1 MKVWFKRGLFSLVV
15 LAIVTVVGG
24 AIFLLTF
31 NPNSYKQKLADIV
44 QQKYQRTLKIDGD
57 IELSLFPRIGLSVQG
72 LSLSDRNSEDPFAS
86 LESARFAVALWPL
99 INNRLVVDHVAVTGF
114 KAWIVRDENG
124 KLNFDDLLQAPPAGP
139 QLPVARSGVS
149 LLPAAQA
156 AEAPQDKPA
165 EPAPESLP
173 VPELIAKRS
182 GSETDFQIDIA
193 GLSLKG
199 GEIHYFSK
207 RSNMIGRLL
216 QLEVNTGR
224 MTFGQPFDVAFKS
237 RLSGDYPVADGVLE
251 GQGQLS
257 LDPASKSY
265 GAQKLN
271 LSFVGNLDELQAQSL
286 TLKGNVTYKSAQRQ
300 FSATNLDTQLQGQW
314 LGAYPVSDL
323 NASLNT
329 PKMQID
335 SFSDLVSFEKL
346 ALRIRGK
353 NEDQN
358 LDLALDVPRIQVS
371 PAEAEGAPVVA
382 SLKVSGPKV
391 LGLGL
396 TLQGL
401 SGNSQE
407 LLFEQAKLEGALKQ
421 GSRVAQLKA
430 ASPLQ
435 WQPSNEW
442 LRLPDIQAN
451 VRVEDEADA
460 GSRFE
465 MPVTGQA
472 DLNKG
477 KQEYSAQLSSST
489 EQAQGSLDLTL
500 QDKGKGPLL
509 AAVLKADRLDLDELR
524 SIFWATAPEVVTPI
538 DPEPAA
544 ETPDVAA
551 ESEQEPTAEST
562 EQGEQPK
569 AEQAETTPEAEEP
582 AAEESSYAWLD
593 ALTFDL
599 HFEIE
604 KLRSLGVVLEQVK
617 AQVKNQGQLINL
629 SQFNAQAYEGQLQAK
644 AKVEPG
650 KRFELG
656 LKLQQ
661 MQVGSLLLD
670 AFGND
675 YLAGKGNVD
684 LNLKAQGAT
693 QEERLNALEGGLTV
707 DLHEGSWRSVDL
719 DQSVRDI
726 NEAVRN
732 AFSGQIPLLLPE
744 SDPLRRTVLS
754 RLQGSLDIKKGQ
766 ASFRNFRATTPIL
779 TVTTAKGST
788 LDLVTQQAD
797 VTLQA
802 RLNHN
807 NLAAEERKSFQDLRN
822 VLIPIHISGPWAEL
836 SYQIQWKEI
845 ASTSIKKALQDGLLD
860 LLSQQATEAK
870 NSANADVK
878 SEVKQIIKDELG
890 AKVPQTVGEAMKQW
904 FKP

>member
-114 KAWIVRDENG
+114 KAWIVRDEEG

-156 AEAPQDKPA
+156 AEAPQEKPV

-207 RSNMIGRLL
+207 RSNVIGRLL

-265 GAQKLN
+265 SAQKLS
-271 LSFVGNLDELQAQSL
+271 LSFVGDLDELQAQSL
-286 TLKGNVTYKSAQRQ
+286 TVKGNVAYKSAQRQ

-323 NASLNT
+323 NATLST

-335 SFSDLVSFEKL
+335 SVSDLVSFEKL
-346 ALRIRGK
+346 ALRVRGK

-371 PAEAEGAPVVA
+371 PAQAEGSPVVA
-382 SLKVSGPKV
+382 SLKVSGPRV

-401 SGNSQE
+401 SGNSEE
-407 LLFEQAKLEGALKQ
+407 LLFEQAKLDGAIKQ

-430 ASPLQ
+430 SSPMQ

-442 LRLPDIQAN
+442 LRLPEIQAN
-451 VRVEDEADA
+451 IRVEDEADA

-477 KQEYSAQLSSST
+477 KQHYSAQLSSST
-489 EQAQGSLDLTL
+489 EQAQGSLDVTL

-509 AAVLKADRLDLDELR
+509 DAVLKADKLDLDELR
-524 SIFWATAPEVVTPI
+524 SIFWVTAPEVVPATEPE
-538 DPEPAA
+538 PQAEAPEAAAEQEPAA
-544 ETPDVAA
+544 EGG
-551 ESEQEPTAEST
+551 EQT
-562 EQGEQPK
+562 EQQPK
-569 AEQAETTPEAEEP
+569 AAEADAAPPAEEAPEETT
-582 AAEESSYAWLD
+582 SYAWLD
-593 ALTFDL
+593 KITFDL
-599 HFEIE
+599 RFEIE
-604 KLRSLGVVLEQVK
+604 KLRSLGVVMDQVK

-650 KRFELG
+650 KRFEMG

-684 LNLKAQGAT
+684 LNLKAQGNT

-707 DLHEGSWRSVDL
+707 DLHDGSWRSVDL

-766 ASFRNFRATTPIL
+766 ATFRNFRATTPIL

-788 LDLVTQQAD
+788 LDLVTQHAN

-807 NLAAEERKSFQDLRN
+807 NLAADERKSFQDLRN
-822 VLIPIHISGPWAEL
+822 VLIPIHISGPWAAL
-836 SYQIQWKEI
+836 SYQIQWKDI
-845 ASTSIKKALQDGLLD
+845 ASNSIKKALQDGLLD
-860 LLSQQATEAK
+860 LLSQQVSEAK
-870 NSANADVK
+870 TESRPDVK
-878 SEVKQIIKDELG
+878 SEVKEIIKEELG
-890 AKVPQTVGEAMKQW
+890 TKVPQTVGEAMKQW

>member
-114 KAWIVRDENG
+114 KAWIVRDEEG

-156 AEAPQDKPA
+156 AEAPQEKPV

-207 RSNMIGRLL
+207 RSNVIGRLL

-265 GAQKLN
+265 SAQKLS
-271 LSFVGNLDELQAQSL
+271 LSFVGDLDELQAQSL
-286 TLKGNVTYKSAQRQ
+286 TVKGNVAYKSAQRQ
-300 FSATNLDTQLQGQW
+300 FSATSLDTQLQGQW

-323 NASLNT
+323 NATLST

-335 SFSDLVSFEKL
+335 SVSDLVSFEKL
-346 ALRIRGK
+346 ALRVRGK

-371 PAEAEGAPVVA
+371 PAQAEGSPVVA
-382 SLKVSGPKV
+382 SLKVSGPRV

-401 SGNSQE
+401 SGNSEE
-407 LLFEQAKLEGALKQ
+407 LLFEQAKLDGAIKQ

-430 ASPLQ
+430 SSPMQ

-442 LRLPDIQAN
+442 LRLPEIQAN
-451 VRVEDEADA
+451 IRVEDEADA

-477 KQEYSAQLSSST
+477 KQHYSAQLSSST
-489 EQAQGSLDLTL
+489 EQAQGSLDVTL

-509 AAVLKADRLDLDELR
+509 DAVLKADKLDLDELR
-524 SIFWATAPEVVTPI
+524 SIFWVTAPEVVPATEPE
-538 DPEPAA
+538 PQAEAPEAAAEQEPAA
-544 ETPDVAA
+544 EGG
-551 ESEQEPTAEST
+551 EQT
-562 EQGEQPK
+562 EQQPK
-569 AEQAETTPEAEEP
+569 AAEADAAPPAEEAPEETT
-582 AAEESSYAWLD
+582 SYAWLD
-593 ALTFDL
+593 KITFDL
-599 HFEIE
+599 RFEIE
-604 KLRSLGVVLEQVK
+604 KLRSLGVVMDQVK

-650 KRFELG
+650 KRFEMG

-684 LNLKAQGAT
+684 LNLKAQGNT

-707 DLHEGSWRSVDL
+707 DLRDGSWRSVDL

-766 ASFRNFRATTPIL
+766 ATFRNLRATTPIL

-788 LDLVTQQAD
+788 LDLVTQHAN

-807 NLAAEERKSFQDLRN
+807 NLAADERKSFQDLRN
-822 VLIPIHISGPWAEL
+822 VLIPIHISGPWAAL
-836 SYQIQWKEI
+836 SYQIQWKDI
-845 ASTSIKKALQDGLLD
+845 ASNSIKKALQDGLLD
-860 LLSQQATEAK
+860 LLSQQVSEAK
-870 NSANADVK
+870 TESRPDVK
-878 SEVKQIIKDELG
+878 SEVKEIIKEELG

>member
-114 KAWIVRDENG
+114 KAWIVRDEEG

-156 AEAPQDKPA
+156 AEAPQEKPV

-207 RSNMIGRLL
+207 RSNVIGRLL

-265 GAQKLN
+265 SAQKLS
-271 LSFVGNLDELQAQSL
+271 LSFVGDLDELQAQSL
-286 TLKGNVTYKSAQRQ
+286 TVKGNVAYKSAQRQ
-300 FSATNLDTQLQGQW
+300 FSATSLDTQLQGQW

-323 NASLNT
+323 NATLST

-335 SFSDLVSFEKL
+335 SVSDLVSFEKL
-346 ALRIRGK
+346 ALRVRGK

-371 PAEAEGAPVVA
+371 PAQAEGSPVVA
-382 SLKVSGPKV
+382 SLKVSGPRV

-401 SGNSQE
+401 SGNSEE
-407 LLFEQAKLEGALKQ
+407 LLFEQAKLDGAIKQ

-430 ASPLQ
+430 SSPMQ

-442 LRLPDIQAN
+442 LRLPEIQAN
-451 VRVEDEADA
+451 IRVEDEADA

-477 KQEYSAQLSSST
+477 KQHYSAQLSSST
-489 EQAQGSLDLTL
+489 EQAQGSLDVTL

-509 AAVLKADRLDLDELR
+509 DAVLKADKLDLDELR
-524 SIFWATAPEVVTPI
+524 SIFWVTAPEVVPATEPE
-538 DPEPAA
+538 PQAEAPEAAAEQEPAA
-544 ETPDVAA
+544 EGG
-551 ESEQEPTAEST
+551 EQT
-562 EQGEQPK
+562 EQQPK
-569 AEQAETTPEAEEP
+569 AAEADAAPPAEEAPEETT
-582 AAEESSYAWLD
+582 SYAWLD
-593 ALTFDL
+593 KITFDL
-599 HFEIE
+599 RFEIE
-604 KLRSLGVVLEQVK
+604 KLRSLGVVMDQVK

-650 KRFELG
+650 KRFEMG

-684 LNLKAQGAT
+684 LNLKAQGNT

-707 DLHEGSWRSVDL
+707 DLRDGSWRSVDL

-754 RLQGSLDIKKGQ
+754 RLQGGLDIKKGQ
-766 ASFRNFRATTPIL
+766 ATFRNFRATTPIL

-788 LDLVTQQAD
+788 LDLVTQHAN

-807 NLAAEERKSFQDLRN
+807 NLAADERKSFQDLRN
-822 VLIPIHISGPWAEL
+822 VLIPIHISGPWAAL
-836 SYQIQWKEI
+836 SYQIQWKDI
-845 ASTSIKKALQDGLLD
+845 ASNSIKKALQDGLLD
-860 LLSQQATEAK
+860 LLSQQVSEAK
-870 NSANADVK
+870 TESRPDVK
-878 SEVKQIIKDELG
+878 SEVKEIIKEELG

>member
-114 KAWIVRDENG
+114 KAWIVRDEEG

-156 AEAPQDKPA
+156 AEAPQEKPV

-207 RSNMIGRLL
+207 RSNVIGRLL

-265 GAQKLN
+265 SAQKLS
-271 LSFVGNLDELQAQSL
+271 LSFVGDLDELQAQSL
-286 TLKGNVTYKSAQRQ
+286 TVKGNVAYKSAQRQ

-323 NASLNT
+323 NATLST

-335 SFSDLVSFEKL
+335 SVSDLVSFEKL
-346 ALRIRGK
+346 ALRVRGK

-371 PAEAEGAPVVA
+371 PAQAEGSPVVA
-382 SLKVSGPKV
+382 SLKVSGPRV

-401 SGNSQE
+401 SGNSEE
-407 LLFEQAKLEGALKQ
+407 LLFEQAKLDGAIKQ

-430 ASPLQ
+430 SSPMQ

-442 LRLPDIQAN
+442 LRLPEIQAN
-451 VRVEDEADA
+451 IRVEDEADA

-477 KQEYSAQLSSST
+477 KQHYSAQLSSST
-489 EQAQGSLDLTL
+489 EQAQGSLDVTL

-509 AAVLKADRLDLDELR
+509 DAVLKADKLDLDELR
-524 SIFWATAPEVVTPI
+524 SIFWVTAPEVVPATEPE
-538 DPEPAA
+538 PQAEAPEAAAEQEPAA
-544 ETPDVAA
+544 EGG
-551 ESEQEPTAEST
+551 EQA
-562 EQGEQPK
+562 EQPK
-569 AEQAETTPEAEEP
+569 AAEADAAPPAEEASEETT
-582 AAEESSYAWLD
+582 SYAWLD
-593 ALTFDL
+593 KITFDL
-599 HFEIE
+599 RFEIE
-604 KLRSLGVVLEQVK
+604 KLRSLGVVMDQVK

-650 KRFELG
+650 KRFEMG

-684 LNLKAQGAT
+684 LNLKAQGNT

-707 DLHEGSWRSVDL
+707 DLHDGSWRSVDL

-766 ASFRNFRATTPIL
+766 ATFRNLRATTPIL

-788 LDLVTQQAD
+788 LDLVTQHAN

-807 NLAAEERKSFQDLRN
+807 NLAADERKSFQDLRN
-822 VLIPIHISGPWAEL
+822 VLIPIHISGPWAAL
-836 SYQIQWKEI
+836 SYQIQWKDI
-845 ASTSIKKALQDGLLD
+845 ASNSIKKALQDGLLD
-860 LLSQQATEAK
+860 LLSQQVSEAK
-870 NSANADVK
+870 TESRPDVK
-878 SEVKQIIKDELG
+878 SEVKEIIKEELG

>member
-114 KAWIVRDENG
+114 KAWIVRDEEG

-156 AEAPQDKPA
+156 AEAPQEKPV

-207 RSNMIGRLL
+207 RSNVIGRLL

-265 GAQKLN
+265 SAQKLS
-271 LSFVGNLDELQAQSL
+271 LSFVGDLDELQAQSL
-286 TLKGNVTYKSAQRQ
+286 TVKGNVAYKSAQRQ

-323 NASLNT
+323 NATLST

-335 SFSDLVSFEKL
+335 SVSDLVSFEKL
-346 ALRIRGK
+346 ALRVRGK

-371 PAEAEGAPVVA
+371 PAQAEGSPVVA
-382 SLKVSGPKV
+382 SLKVSGPRV

-401 SGNSQE
+401 SGNSEE
-407 LLFEQAKLEGALKQ
+407 LLFEQAKLDGAIKQ

-430 ASPLQ
+430 SSPMQ

-442 LRLPDIQAN
+442 LRLPEIQAN
-451 VRVEDEADA
+451 IRVEDEADA

-477 KQEYSAQLSSST
+477 KQHYSAQLSSST
-489 EQAQGSLDLTL
+489 EQAQGSLDVTL

-509 AAVLKADRLDLDELR
+509 DAVLKADKLDLDELR
-524 SIFWATAPEVVTPI
+524 SIFWVTAPEVVPATEPE
-538 DPEPAA
+538 PQAEAPEAAAEQEPAA
-544 ETPDVAA
+544 EGG
-551 ESEQEPTAEST
+551 EQT
-562 EQGEQPK
+562 EQQPK
-569 AEQAETTPEAEEP
+569 AAEADAAPPAEEAPEETT
-582 AAEESSYAWLD
+582 SYAWLD
-593 ALTFDL
+593 KITFDL
-599 HFEIE
+599 RFEIE
-604 KLRSLGVVLEQVK
+604 KLRSLGVVMDQVK

-650 KRFELG
+650 KRFEMG

-684 LNLKAQGAT
+684 LNLKAQGNT

-707 DLHEGSWRSVDL
+707 DLRDGSWRSVDL

-766 ASFRNFRATTPIL
+766 ATFRNFRATTPIL

-788 LDLVTQQAD
+788 LDLVTQHAN

-807 NLAAEERKSFQDLRN
+807 NLAADERKSFQDLRN
-822 VLIPIHISGPWAEL
+822 VLIPIHISGPWAAL
-836 SYQIQWKEI
+836 SYQIQWKDI
-845 ASTSIKKALQDGLLD
+845 ANNSIKKALQDGLLD
-860 LLSQQATEAK
+860 LLSQQVSEAK
-870 NSANADVK
+870 TESRPDVK
-878 SEVKQIIKDELG
+878 SEVKEIIKEELG

>member
-114 KAWIVRDENG
+114 KAWIVRDEEG

-156 AEAPQDKPA
+156 AEAPQEKPV

-207 RSNMIGRLL
+207 RSNVIGRLL

-265 GAQKLN
+265 SAQKLS
-271 LSFVGNLDELQAQSL
+271 LSFVGDLDELQAQSL
-286 TLKGNVTYKSAQRQ
+286 TVKGNVAYKSAQRQ

-323 NASLNT
+323 NATLST

-335 SFSDLVSFEKL
+335 SVSDLVSFEKL
-346 ALRIRGK
+346 ALRVRGK

-371 PAEAEGAPVVA
+371 PAQAEGSPVVA
-382 SLKVSGPKV
+382 SLKVSGPRV

-401 SGNSQE
+401 SGNSEE
-407 LLFEQAKLEGALKQ
+407 LLFEQAKLDGAIKQ

-430 ASPLQ
+430 SSPMQ

-442 LRLPDIQAN
+442 LRLPEIQAN
-451 VRVEDEADA
+451 IRVEDEADA

-477 KQEYSAQLSSST
+477 KQHYSAQLSSST
-489 EQAQGSLDLTL
+489 EQAQGSLDVTL

-509 AAVLKADRLDLDELR
+509 DAVLKADKLDLDELR
-524 SIFWATAPEVVTPI
+524 SIFWVTAPEVVPATEPE
-538 DPEPAA
+538 PQAEAPEAAAEQEPAA
-544 ETPDVAA
+544 EGG
-551 ESEQEPTAEST
+551 EQT
-562 EQGEQPK
+562 EQQPK
-569 AEQAETTPEAEEP
+569 AAEADAAPPAEEAPEETT
-582 AAEESSYAWLD
+582 SYAWLD
-593 ALTFDL
+593 KITFDL
-599 HFEIE
+599 RFEIE
-604 KLRSLGVVLEQVK
+604 KLRSLGVVMDQVK

-650 KRFELG
+650 KRFEMG

-684 LNLKAQGAT
+684 LNLKAQGNT

-707 DLHEGSWRSVDL
+707 DLHDGSWRSVDL

-766 ASFRNFRATTPIL
+766 ATFRNLRATTPIL

-788 LDLVTQQAD
+788 LDLVTQHAN

-807 NLAAEERKSFQDLRN
+807 NLAADERKSFQDLRN
-822 VLIPIHISGPWAEL
+822 VLIPIHISGPWAAL
-836 SYQIQWKEI
+836 SYQIQWKDI
-845 ASTSIKKALQDGLLD
+845 ASNSIKKALQDGLLD
-860 LLSQQATEAK
+860 LLSQQVSEAK
-870 NSANADVK
+870 TESRPDVK
-878 SEVKQIIKDELG
+878 SEVKEIIKEELG
-890 AKVPQTVGEAMKQW
+890 TKVPQTVGEAMKQW

>member
-114 KAWIVRDENG
+114 KAWIVRDEEG

-156 AEAPQDKPA
+156 AEAPQEKPV

-207 RSNMIGRLL
+207 RSNVIGRLL

-265 GAQKLN
+265 SAQKLS
-271 LSFVGNLDELQAQSL
+271 LSFVGDLDELQAQSL
-286 TLKGNVTYKSAQRQ
+286 TVKGNVAYKSAQRQ

-323 NASLNT
+323 NATLST

-335 SFSDLVSFEKL
+335 SVSDLVSFEKL
-346 ALRIRGK
+346 ALRVRGK

-371 PAEAEGAPVVA
+371 PAQAEGSPVVA
-382 SLKVSGPKV
+382 SLKVSGPRV

-401 SGNSQE
+401 SGNSEE
-407 LLFEQAKLEGALKQ
+407 LLFEQAKLDGAIKQ

-430 ASPLQ
+430 SSLMQ

-442 LRLPDIQAN
+442 LRLPEIQAN
-451 VRVEDEADA
+451 IRVEDEADA

-477 KQEYSAQLSSST
+477 KQHYSAQLSSST
-489 EQAQGSLDLTL
+489 EQAQGSLDVTL

-509 AAVLKADRLDLDELR
+509 DAVLKADKLDLDELR
-524 SIFWATAPEVVTPI
+524 SIFWVTAPEVVPATEPE
-538 DPEPAA
+538 PQAEAPEVAAEQEPAA
-544 ETPDVAA
+544 EGG
-551 ESEQEPTAEST
+551 EQT
-562 EQGEQPK
+562 EQQPK
-569 AEQAETTPEAEEP
+569 AAEADAAPPAEEAPEETT
-582 AAEESSYAWLD
+582 SYAWLD
-593 ALTFDL
+593 KITFDL
-599 HFEIE
+599 RFEIE
-604 KLRSLGVVLEQVK
+604 KLRSLGVVMDQVK

-650 KRFELG
+650 KRFEMD

-684 LNLKAQGAT
+684 LNLKAQGNT

-707 DLHEGSWRSVDL
+707 DLHDGSWRSVDL

-766 ASFRNFRATTPIL
+766 ATFRNLRATTPIL

-788 LDLVTQQAD
+788 LDLVTQHAN

-807 NLAAEERKSFQDLRN
+807 NLAADERKSFQDLRN
-822 VLIPIHISGPWAEL
+822 VLIPIHISGPWAAL
-836 SYQIQWKEI
+836 SYQIQWKDI
-845 ASTSIKKALQDGLLD
+845 ASNSIKKALQDGLLD
-860 LLSQQATEAK
+860 LLSQQVSEAK
-870 NSANADVK
+870 TESRPDVK
-878 SEVKQIIKDELG
+878 SEVKEIIKEELG

>member
-114 KAWIVRDENG
+114 KAWIVRDEEG

-156 AEAPQDKPA
+156 AEAPQEKPV

-207 RSNMIGRLL
+207 RSNVIGRLL

-265 GAQKLN
+265 SAQKLS
-271 LSFVGNLDELQAQSL
+271 LSFVGDLDELQAQSL
-286 TLKGNVTYKSAQRQ
+286 TVKGNVAYKSAQRQ

-323 NASLNT
+323 NATLST

-335 SFSDLVSFEKL
+335 SVSDLVSFEKL
-346 ALRIRGK
+346 ALRVRGK

-371 PAEAEGAPVVA
+371 PAQAEGSPVVA
-382 SLKVSGPKV
+382 SLKVSGPRV

-401 SGNSQE
+401 SGNSEE
-407 LLFEQAKLEGALKQ
+407 LLFEQAKLDGAIKQ

-430 ASPLQ
+430 SSPMQ

-442 LRLPDIQAN
+442 LRLPEIQAN
-451 VRVEDEADA
+451 IRVEDEADA

-477 KQEYSAQLSSST
+477 KQHYSAQLSSST
-489 EQAQGSLDLTL
+489 EQAQGSLDVTL

-509 AAVLKADRLDLDELR
+509 DAVLKADKLDLDELR
-524 SIFWATAPEVVTPI
+524 SIFWVTAPEVVPATEPE
-538 DPEPAA
+538 PQAEAPEAAAEQEPAA
-544 ETPDVAA
+544 EGG
-551 ESEQEPTAEST
+551 EQT
-562 EQGEQPK
+562 EQPK
-569 AEQAETTPEAEEP
+569 AAEADAAPPAEEAPEETT
-582 AAEESSYAWLD
+582 SYAWLD
-593 ALTFDL
+593 KITFDL
-599 HFEIE
+599 RFEIE
-604 KLRSLGVVLEQVK
+604 KLRSLGVVMDQVK

-650 KRFELG
+650 KRFEMG

-684 LNLKAQGAT
+684 LNLKAQGNT

-707 DLHEGSWRSVDL
+707 DLRDGSWRSVDL

-766 ASFRNFRATTPIL
+766 GTFRNFRATTPIL

-788 LDLVTQQAD
+788 LDLVTQHAN

-807 NLAAEERKSFQDLRN
+807 NLAADERKSFQDLRN
-822 VLIPIHISGPWAEL
+822 VLIPIHISGPWAAL
-836 SYQIQWKEI
+836 SYQIQWKDI
-845 ASTSIKKALQDGLLD
+845 ASNSIKKALQDGLLD
-860 LLSQQATEAK
+860 LLSQQVSEAK
-870 NSANADVK
+870 TESGPDVK
-878 SEVKQIIKDELG
+878 SEVKEVIKEELG

>member
-114 KAWIVRDENG
+114 KAWIVRDEEG

-139 QLPVARSGVS
+139 HLPLARSGVS

-156 AEAPQDKPA
+156 AEAPQTA

-207 RSNMIGRLL
+207 RSNVIGRLL

-271 LSFVGNLDELQAQSL
+271 LSFIGDLDQLQAQSL
-286 TLKGNVTYKSAQRQ
+286 TLKGNVAYKSAQRQ

-323 NASLNT
+323 NATLNT
-329 PKMQID
+329 PKMEID
-335 SFSDLVSFEKL
+335 SVSDLVSFEKL
-346 ALRIRGK
+346 ALRVRGK

-371 PAEAEGAPVVA
+371 PAQAEGSPVVA

-407 LLFEQAKLEGALKQ
+407 LIFEQAKLDGAIKQ

-430 ASPLQ
+430 SSPMQ

-442 LRLPDIQAN
+442 LRLPEIQAN
-451 VRVEDEADA
+451 IRVEDEADA

-465 MPVTGQA
+465 MPLTGQA

-489 EQAQGSLDLTL
+489 EQAQGSLDVSL

-509 AAVLKADRLDLDELR
+509 NAVLKADKLDLDELR
-524 SIFWATAPEVVTPI
+524 SIFWVTAPEVVTP
-538 DPEPAA
+538 PEPEPEAEAPEAA
-544 ETPDVAA
+544 A
-551 ESEQEPTAEST
+551 EQEPGAEEA
-562 EQGEQPK
+562 EQVEQPK
-569 AEQAETTPEAEEP
+569 AEQAEAAP
-582 AAEESSYAWLD
+582 AAEEVVEEASSYAWLD
-593 ALTFDL
+593 TLSFDL
-599 HFEIE
+599 RFEIE
-604 KLRSLGVVLEQVK
+604 KLRSLGVVMDQVK

-693 QEERLNALEGGLTV
+693 GQERLNALEGGLTV
-707 DLHEGSWRSVDL
+707 DLHDGSWRSVDL

-732 AFSGQIPLLLPE
+732 AFGGQIPLLLPQ
-744 SDPLRRTVLS
+744 SDPLRRTVLN

-766 ASFRNFRATTPIL
+766 ATFRNLRATTPIL
-779 TVTTAKGST
+779 TVTAAKGAT
-788 LDLVTQQAD
+788 LDLVNQQAD

-807 NLAAEERKSFQDLRN
+807 NLAVEERKSFQDLRN
-822 VLIPIHISGPWAEL
+822 VLIPIHISGPWTGL
-836 SYQIQWKEI
+836 SYQIQWKDI
-845 ASTSIKKALQDGLLD
+845 ASNSIKKALQDGLLD
-860 LLSQQATEAK
+860 LLSQQASEAK
-870 NSANADVK
+870 AESTPDVK
-878 SEVKQIIKDELG
+878 SEVKQIIKEELG

>member
-114 KAWIVRDENG
+114 KAWIVRDEEG

-139 QLPVARSGVS
+139 HLPVARSGVS

-156 AEAPQDKPA
+156 AEAPQPA
-165 EPAPESLP
+165 EPALESLP

-207 RSNMIGRLL
+207 RSNVIGRLL

-271 LSFVGNLDELQAQSL
+271 LSFIGDLDQLQAQSL
-286 TLKGNVTYKSAQRQ
+286 TLKGNVAYKSAQRQ

-323 NASLNT
+323 NATLNT
-329 PKMQID
+329 PKMEID
-335 SFSDLVSFEKL
+335 SVSDLVSFEKL
-346 ALRIRGK
+346 ALRVRGK
-353 NEDQN
+353 NEEQN

-371 PAEAEGAPVVA
+371 PAQAEGSPVVA

-407 LLFEQAKLEGALKQ
+407 LIFEQAKLDGAIKQ

-430 ASPLQ
+430 SSPMQ

-442 LRLPDIQAN
+442 LRLPEIQAN
-451 VRVEDEADA
+451 IRVEDEADA

-465 MPVTGQA
+465 MPLTGQA

-477 KQEYSAQLSSST
+477 KQEYNARLSSST
-489 EQAQGSLDLTL
+489 EQAQGSLDVSL

-509 AAVLKADRLDLDELR
+509 NAVLKADKLDLDELR
-524 SIFWATAPEVVTPI
+524 SIFWVTAPEVVTP
-538 DPEPAA
+538 PEPEPEAEVPEAA
-544 ETPDVAA
+544 A
-551 ESEQEPTAEST
+551 EQEPGAEEA
-562 EQGEQPK
+562 EQVEQPK
-569 AEQAETTPEAEEP
+569 AEQAEAAP
-582 AAEESSYAWLD
+582 AAEEVVEEASSYAWLD
-593 ALTFDL
+593 TLSFDL
-599 HFEIE
+599 RFEIE
-604 KLRSLGVVLEQVK
+604 KLRSLGVVMDQVK

-693 QEERLNALEGGLTV
+693 SQERLNALEGGLTV
-707 DLHEGSWRSVDL
+707 DLHDGSWRSVDL

-732 AFSGQIPLLLPE
+732 AFGGQIPLLLPQ
-744 SDPLRRTVLS
+744 SDPLRRTVLN

-766 ASFRNFRATTPIL
+766 ATFRNLRATTPIL
-779 TVTTAKGST
+779 TVTAAKGAT
-788 LDLVTQQAD
+788 LDLVNQQAD

-807 NLAAEERKSFQDLRN
+807 NLAVEERKSFQDLRN
-822 VLIPIHISGPWAEL
+822 VLIPIHISGPWTGL
-836 SYQIQWKEI
+836 SYQIQWKDI
-845 ASTSIKKALQDGLLD
+845 ASNSIKKALQDGLLD
-860 LLSQQATEAK
+860 LLSQQASEAK
-870 NSANADVK
+870 AESTPDVK
-878 SEVKQIIKDELG
+878 SEVKQIIKEELG

>member
-114 KAWIVRDENG
+114 KAWIVRDEEG

-156 AEAPQDKPA
+156 AEAPQEKPV

-207 RSNMIGRLL
+207 RSNVIGRLL

-265 GAQKLN
+265 SAQKLS
-271 LSFVGNLDELQAQSL
+271 LSFVGDLDELQAQSL
-286 TLKGNVTYKSAQRQ
+286 TVKGNVAYKSAQRQ

-323 NASLNT
+323 NATLST

-335 SFSDLVSFEKL
+335 SVSDLVSFEKL
-346 ALRIRGK
+346 ALRVRGK

-371 PAEAEGAPVVA
+371 PAQAEGSPVVA
-382 SLKVSGPKV
+382 SLKVSGPRV

-401 SGNSQE
+401 SGNSEE
-407 LLFEQAKLEGALKQ
+407 LLFEQAKLDGAIKQ

-430 ASPLQ
+430 SSPMQ

-442 LRLPDIQAN
+442 LRLPEIQAN
-451 VRVEDEADA
+451 IRVEDEADA

-477 KQEYSAQLSSST
+477 KQHYSAQLSSST
-489 EQAQGSLDLTL
+489 EQAQGSLDVTL

-509 AAVLKADRLDLDELR
+509 DAVLKADKLDLDELR
-524 SIFWATAPEVVTPI
+524 SIFWVTAPEVVPATEPE
-538 DPEPAA
+538 PQAEAPEAAAEQEPAA
-544 ETPDVAA
+544 EGG
-551 ESEQEPTAEST
+551 EQT
-562 EQGEQPK
+562 EQQPK
-569 AEQAETTPEAEEP
+569 AAEADAAPPAEEAPEETT
-582 AAEESSYAWLD
+582 SYAWLD
-593 ALTFDL
+593 KITFDL
-599 HFEIE
+599 RFEIE
-604 KLRSLGVVLEQVK
+604 KLRSLGVVMDQVK
-617 AQVKNQGQLINL
+617 AQVKNQGRLINL

-650 KRFELG
+650 KRFEMG

-684 LNLKAQGAT
+684 LNLKAQGNT

-707 DLHEGSWRSVDL
+707 DLHDGSWRSVDL

-766 ASFRNFRATTPIL
+766 ATFRNLRATTPIL

-788 LDLVTQQAD
+788 LDLVTQHAN

-807 NLAAEERKSFQDLRN
+807 NLAADERKSFQDLRN
-822 VLIPIHISGPWAEL
+822 VLIPIHISGPWAAL
-836 SYQIQWKEI
+836 SYQIQWKDI
-845 ASTSIKKALQDGLLD
+845 ASNSIKKALQDGLLD
-860 LLSQQATEAK
+860 LLSQQVSEAK
-870 NSANADVK
+870 TESRPDVK
-878 SEVKQIIKDELG
+878 SEVKEIIKQELG

>member
-31 NPNSYKQKLADIV
+31 NPNSYKQKLADLV

-114 KAWIVRDENG
+114 KAWIVRDEEG

-156 AEAPQDKPA
+156 AEAPQEKPV

-207 RSNMIGRLL
+207 RSNVIGRLL

-265 GAQKLN
+265 SAQKLS
-271 LSFVGNLDELQAQSL
+271 LSFVGDLDELQAQSL
-286 TLKGNVTYKSAQRQ
+286 TVKGNVAYKSAQRQ
-300 FSATNLDTQLQGQW
+300 FSATSLDTQLQGQW

-323 NASLNT
+323 NATLST

-335 SFSDLVSFEKL
+335 SVSDLVSFEKL
-346 ALRIRGK
+346 ALRVRGK

-371 PAEAEGAPVVA
+371 PAQAEGSPVVA
-382 SLKVSGPKV
+382 SLKVSGPRV

-401 SGNSQE
+401 SGNSEE
-407 LLFEQAKLEGALKQ
+407 LLFEQAKLDGAIKQ

-430 ASPLQ
+430 SSPMQ

-442 LRLPDIQAN
+442 LRLPEIQAN
-451 VRVEDEADA
+451 IRVEDEADA

-477 KQEYSAQLSSST
+477 KQHYSAQLSSST
-489 EQAQGSLDLTL
+489 EQAQGSLDVTL

-509 AAVLKADRLDLDELR
+509 DAVLKADKLDLDELR
-524 SIFWATAPEVVTPI
+524 SIFWVTAPEVVPATEPE
-538 DPEPAA
+538 PQAEAPEAAAEQEPAA
-544 ETPDVAA
+544 EGG
-551 ESEQEPTAEST
+551 EQT
-562 EQGEQPK
+562 EQQPK
-569 AEQAETTPEAEEP
+569 AAEADAAPPAEEAPEETT
-582 AAEESSYAWLD
+582 SYAWLD
-593 ALTFDL
+593 KITFDL
-599 HFEIE
+599 RFEIE
-604 KLRSLGVVLEQVK
+604 KLRSLGVVMDQVK

-650 KRFELG
+650 KRFEMG

-684 LNLKAQGAT
+684 LNLKAQGNT

-707 DLHEGSWRSVDL
+707 DLRDGSWRSVDL

-766 ASFRNFRATTPIL
+766 ATFRNLRATTPIL

-788 LDLVTQQAD
+788 LDLVTQHAN

-807 NLAAEERKSFQDLRN
+807 NLAADERKSFQDLRN
-822 VLIPIHISGPWAEL
+822 VLIPIHISGPWAAL
-836 SYQIQWKEI
+836 SYQIQWKDI
-845 ASTSIKKALQDGLLD
+845 ASNSIKKALQDGLLD
-860 LLSQQATEAK
+860 LLSQQVSEAK
-870 NSANADVK
+870 TESRPDVK
-878 SEVKQIIKDELG
+878 SEVKEIIKEELG

>member
-114 KAWIVRDENG
+114 KAWIVRDEEG

-156 AEAPQDKPA
+156 AEAPQEKPV

-207 RSNMIGRLL
+207 RSNVIGRLL

-265 GAQKLN
+265 SAQKLS
-271 LSFVGNLDELQAQSL
+271 LSFVGDLDELQAQSL
-286 TLKGNVTYKSAQRQ
+286 TVKGNVAYKSAQRQ

-323 NASLNT
+323 NATLST

-335 SFSDLVSFEKL
+335 SVSDLVSFEKL
-346 ALRIRGK
+346 ALRVRGK

-371 PAEAEGAPVVA
+371 PAQAEGSPVVA
-382 SLKVSGPKV
+382 SLKVSGPRV

-401 SGNSQE
+401 SGNSEE
-407 LLFEQAKLEGALKQ
+407 LLFEQAKLDGAIKQ

-430 ASPLQ
+430 SSPMQ

-442 LRLPDIQAN
+442 LRLPEIQAN
-451 VRVEDEADA
+451 IRVEDEADA

-477 KQEYSAQLSSST
+477 KQHYSAQLSSST
-489 EQAQGSLDLTL
+489 EQAQGSLDVTL

-509 AAVLKADRLDLDELR
+509 DAVLKADKLDLDELR
-524 SIFWATAPEVVTPI
+524 SIFWVTAPEVVPATEPE
-538 DPEPAA
+538 PQAEAPEAAAEQEPAA
-544 ETPDVAA
+544 EGG
-551 ESEQEPTAEST
+551 EQT
-562 EQGEQPK
+562 EQPK
-569 AEQAETTPEAEEP
+569 AAEADAAPPAEEAP
-582 AAEESSYAWLD
+582 EDTTSYAWLD
-593 ALTFDL
+593 KITFDL
-599 HFEIE
+599 RFEIE
-604 KLRSLGVVLEQVK
+604 KLRSLGVVMDQVK

-650 KRFELG
+650 KRFEMG

-684 LNLKAQGAT
+684 LNLKAQGNT

-707 DLHEGSWRSVDL
+707 DLHDGSWRSVDL

-766 ASFRNFRATTPIL
+766 ATFRNLRATTPIL

-788 LDLVTQQAD
+788 LDLVTQHAN

-807 NLAAEERKSFQDLRN
+807 NLAADARKSFQDLRN
-822 VLIPIHISGPWAEL
+822 VLIPIHISGPWAAL
-836 SYQIQWKEI
+836 SYQIQWKDI
-845 ASTSIKKALQDGLLD
+845 ASNSIKKALQDGLLD
-860 LLSQQATEAK
+860 LLSQQVSEAK
-870 NSANADVK
+870 TESRPDVK
-878 SEVKQIIKDELG
+878 SEVKEIIKEELG

>member
-114 KAWIVRDENG
+114 KAWIVRDEEG

-156 AEAPQDKPA
+156 AEAPQEKPV

-207 RSNMIGRLL
+207 RSNVIGRLL

-265 GAQKLN
+265 SAQKLS
-271 LSFVGNLDELQAQSL
+271 LSFVGDLDELQAQSL
-286 TLKGNVTYKSAQRQ
+286 AVKGNVAYKSAQRQ

-323 NASLNT
+323 NATLST

-335 SFSDLVSFEKL
+335 SVSDLVSFEKL
-346 ALRIRGK
+346 ALRVRGK

-371 PAEAEGAPVVA
+371 PAQAEGSPVVA
-382 SLKVSGPKV
+382 SLKVSGPRV

-401 SGNSQE
+401 SGNSEE
-407 LLFEQAKLEGALKQ
+407 LLFEQAKLDGAIKQ

-430 ASPLQ
+430 SSPLQ

-442 LRLPDIQAN
+442 LRLPEIQAN
-451 VRVEDEADA
+451 IRVEDEADA

-477 KQEYSAQLSSST
+477 KQHYSAQLSSST
-489 EQAQGSLDLTL
+489 EQAQGSLDVTL

-509 AAVLKADRLDLDELR
+509 DAVLKADKLDLDELR
-524 SIFWATAPEVVTPI
+524 SIFWVTAPEVVPATEPE
-538 DPEPAA
+538 PQAEAPEAAAEQEPAA
-544 ETPDVAA
+544 EGG
-551 ESEQEPTAEST
+551 EQT
-562 EQGEQPK
+562 EQQPK
-569 AEQAETTPEAEEP
+569 AAEADAAPPAEEAPEETT
-582 AAEESSYAWLD
+582 SYAWLD
-593 ALTFDL
+593 KITFDL
-599 HFEIE
+599 RFEIE
-604 KLRSLGVVLEQVK
+604 KLRSLGVVMDQVK

-650 KRFELG
+650 KRFEMG

-684 LNLKAQGAT
+684 LNLKAQGNT

-707 DLHEGSWRSVDL
+707 DLRDGSWRSVDL

-766 ASFRNFRATTPIL
+766 ATFRNFRATTPIL

-788 LDLVTQQAD
+788 LDLVTQHAN

-807 NLAAEERKSFQDLRN
+807 NLAADERKSFQDLRN
-822 VLIPIHISGPWAEL
+822 VLIPIHISGPWAAL
-836 SYQIQWKEI
+836 SYQIQWKDI
-845 ASTSIKKALQDGLLD
+845 ASNSIKKALQDGLLD
-860 LLSQQATEAK
+860 LLSQQVSEAK
-870 NSANADVK
+870 TESRPDVK
-878 SEVKQIIKDELG
+878 SEVKEIIKEELG

>member
-114 KAWIVRDENG
+114 KAWIVRDEEG

-156 AEAPQDKPA
+156 AEAPQEKPV

-207 RSNMIGRLL
+207 RSNVIGRLL

-265 GAQKLN
+265 SAQKLS
-271 LSFVGNLDELQAQSL
+271 LSFVGDLDELQAQSL
-286 TLKGNVTYKSAQRQ
+286 TVKGNVAYKSAQRQ

-323 NASLNT
+323 NATLST

-335 SFSDLVSFEKL
+335 SVSDLVSFEKL
-346 ALRIRGK
+346 ALRVRGK

-371 PAEAEGAPVVA
+371 PAQAEGSPVVA
-382 SLKVSGPKV
+382 SLKVSGPRV

-401 SGNSQE
+401 SGNSEE
-407 LLFEQAKLEGALKQ
+407 LLFEQAKLDGAIKQ

-430 ASPLQ
+430 NSPMQ

-442 LRLPDIQAN
+442 LRLPEIQAN
-451 VRVEDEADA
+451 IRVEDEADA

-477 KQEYSAQLSSST
+477 KQHYSAQLSSST
-489 EQAQGSLDLTL
+489 EQAQGSLDVTL

-509 AAVLKADRLDLDELR
+509 DAVLKADKLDLDELR
-524 SIFWATAPEVVTPI
+524 SIFWVTAPEVVPATEPE
-538 DPEPAA
+538 PQAEAPEAAAEQEPAA
-544 ETPDVAA
+544 EGG
-551 ESEQEPTAEST
+551 EQT
-562 EQGEQPK
+562 EQPK
-569 AEQAETTPEAEEP
+569 AAEADAAPPAEEAPEETT
-582 AAEESSYAWLD
+582 SYAWLD
-593 ALTFDL
+593 KITFDL
-599 HFEIE
+599 RFEIE
-604 KLRSLGVVLEQVK
+604 KLRSLGVVMDQVK

-629 SQFNAQAYEGQLQAK
+629 LQFNAQAYEGQLQAK

-650 KRFELG
+650 KRFEMG

-684 LNLKAQGAT
+684 LNLKAQGNT

-707 DLHEGSWRSVDL
+707 DLHDGSWRSVDL

-766 ASFRNFRATTPIL
+766 ATFRNLRATTPIL

-788 LDLVTQQAD
+788 LDLVAQHAN

-807 NLAAEERKSFQDLRN
+807 NLAADERKSFQDLRN
-822 VLIPIHISGPWAEL
+822 VLIPIHISGPWAAL
-836 SYQIQWKEI
+836 SYQIQWKDI
-845 ASTSIKKALQDGLLD
+845 ASNSIKKALQDGLLD
-860 LLSQQATEAK
+860 LLSQQVSEAK
-870 NSANADVK
+870 TESRPDVK
-878 SEVKQIIKDELG
+878 SEVKEIIKEELG

>member
-114 KAWIVRDENG
+114 KAWIVRDEEG

-156 AEAPQDKPA
+156 AEAPQEKPV

-207 RSNMIGRLL
+207 RSNVIGRLL

-265 GAQKLN
+265 SAQKLS
-271 LSFVGNLDELQAQSL
+271 LSFVGDLDELQAQSL
-286 TLKGNVTYKSAQRQ
+286 TVKGNVAYKSAQRQ

-323 NASLNT
+323 NATLST

-335 SFSDLVSFEKL
+335 SVSDLVSFEKL
-346 ALRIRGK
+346 ALRVRGK

-371 PAEAEGAPVVA
+371 PAQAEGSPVVA
-382 SLKVSGPKV
+382 SLKVSGPRV

-401 SGNSQE
+401 SGNSEE
-407 LLFEQAKLEGALKQ
+407 LLFEQAKLDGAIKQ

-430 ASPLQ
+430 SSPMQ

-442 LRLPDIQAN
+442 LRLPEIQAN
-451 VRVEDEADA
+451 IRVEDEADA

-477 KQEYSAQLSSST
+477 KQHYSAQLSSST
-489 EQAQGSLDLTL
+489 EQAQGSLDVTL

-509 AAVLKADRLDLDELR
+509 DAVLKADKLDLDELR
-524 SIFWATAPEVVTPI
+524 SIFWVTAPEVVPATEPE
-538 DPEPAA
+538 PQAEAPEAAAEQEPAA
-544 ETPDVAA
+544 EGG
-551 ESEQEPTAEST
+551 EQT
-562 EQGEQPK
+562 EQQPK
-569 AEQAETTPEAEEP
+569 AAEADAAPPAEEAPEETT
-582 AAEESSYAWLD
+582 SYAWLD
-593 ALTFDL
+593 KITFDL
-599 HFEIE
+599 RFEIE
-604 KLRSLGVVLEQVK
+604 KLRSLGVVMDQVK

-650 KRFELG
+650 KRFEMG

-684 LNLKAQGAT
+684 LNLKAQGNT

-707 DLHEGSWRSVDL
+707 DLRDGSWRSVDL

-766 ASFRNFRATTPIL
+766 ATFRNFRATTPIL

-788 LDLVTQQAD
+788 LDLVTQHAN

-807 NLAAEERKSFQDLRN
+807 NLAADERKSFQDLRN
-822 VLIPIHISGPWAEL
+822 VLIPIHISGPWAAL
-836 SYQIQWKEI
+836 SYQIQWKDI
-845 ASTSIKKALQDGLLD
+845 ASNSIKKALQDGLLD
-860 LLSQQATEAK
+860 LLSQQVSEAK
-870 NSANADVK
+870 TESRPDVK
-878 SEVKQIIKDELG
+878 SEVKEIIKEELG

>member
-156 AEAPQDKPA
+156 AEAPQDKA
-165 EPAPESLP
+165 IEPAPESLP

-237 RLSGDYPVADGVLE
+237 RLSGDYPAADGVLE

-265 GAQKLN
+265 GAQKLS
-271 LSFVGNLDELQAQSL
+271 LSFVGDLDQLQAQSL
-286 TLKGNVTYKSAQRQ
+286 TLKGNVAYKSAQRQ
-300 FSATNLDTQLQGQW
+300 FNATNLDTQLQGQW

-323 NASLNT
+323 SASLST

-335 SFSDLVSFEKL
+335 SVSDLVSFEKL
-346 ALRIRGK
+346 ALRVRGK
-353 NEDQN
+353 NEEQN
-358 LDLALDVPRIQVS
+358 LDLALDAPRIQVS
-371 PAEAEGAPVVA
+371 PAEAEGAPLVA

-391 LGLGL
+391 VGLGL

-407 LLFEQAKLEGALKQ
+407 LLFEQAKLEGAIKQ

-430 ASPLQ
+430 TSPVQ
-435 WQPSNEW
+435 WQPSEEW
-442 LRLPDIQAN
+442 LRLPEIQAN
-451 VRVEDEADA
+451 IRVEDEADA

-472 DLNKG
+472 DLNRG
-477 KQEYSAQLSSST
+477 KQQYSAQLSSST
-489 EQAQGSLDLTL
+489 EQAQGSLDVSL

-509 AAVLKADRLDLDELR
+509 DAVLKADKLDLDELR
-524 SIFWATAPEVVTPI
+524 SIFWVTAPEVVPATEPEPETEAPEAAVEGEQAPAS
-538 DPEPAA
+538 DSKEPAEPPKAEPAA
-544 ETPDVAA
+544 AA
-551 ESEQEPTAEST
+551 
-562 EQGEQPK
+562 
-569 AEQAETTPEAEEP
+569 P
-582 AAEESSYAWLD
+582 AAEEAVVEPSAYAWLD
-593 ALTFDL
+593 TLSFDL
-599 HFEIE
+599 RFEIE
-604 KLRSLGVVLEQVK
+604 KLRSLGMVMDQVK
-617 AQVKNQGQLINL
+617 AQVKNQGQVINL

-661 MQVGSLLLD
+661 MQIGSLLLD

-684 LNLKAQGAT
+684 LNLKTQGAT
-693 QEERLNALEGGLTV
+693 QEERLSGLEGGLTV
-707 DLHEGSWRSVDL
+707 DLHDGSWRSVDL

-726 NEAVRN
+726 NDAVRN

-744 SDPLRRTVLS
+744 SDLLRRTVLN

-779 TVTTAKGST
+779 TVTAAKGST

-822 VLIPIHISGPWAEL
+822 VLIPIHISGPWTAL

-860 LLSQQATEAK
+860 LLSQQAAEAK
-870 NSANADVK
+870 ADDKLDVK
-878 SEVKQIIKDELG
+878 TEVKQIIKEELG

>member
-114 KAWIVRDENG
+114 KAWIVRDEEG

-156 AEAPQDKPA
+156 TEAPQEKPV

-207 RSNMIGRLL
+207 RSNVIGRLL

-265 GAQKLN
+265 SAQKLS
-271 LSFVGNLDELQAQSL
+271 LSFVGDLDELQAQSL
-286 TLKGNVTYKSAQRQ
+286 TVKGNVAYKSAQRQ

-323 NASLNT
+323 NATLST

-335 SFSDLVSFEKL
+335 SVSDLVSFEKL
-346 ALRIRGK
+346 ALRVRGK

-371 PAEAEGAPVVA
+371 PAQAEGSPVVA
-382 SLKVSGPKV
+382 SLKVSGPRV

-401 SGNSQE
+401 SGNSEE
-407 LLFEQAKLEGALKQ
+407 LLFEQAKLDGAIKQ

-430 ASPLQ
+430 SSPMQ

-442 LRLPDIQAN
+442 LRLPEIQAN
-451 VRVEDEADA
+451 IRVEDEADA

-477 KQEYSAQLSSST
+477 KQHYSAQLSSST
-489 EQAQGSLDLTL
+489 EQAQGSLDVTL

-509 AAVLKADRLDLDELR
+509 DAVLKADKLDLDELR
-524 SIFWATAPEVVTPI
+524 SIFWVTAPEVVPATEPE
-538 DPEPAA
+538 PQAEAPEAAAEQEPAA
-544 ETPDVAA
+544 EGG
-551 ESEQEPTAEST
+551 EQT
-562 EQGEQPK
+562 EQPK
-569 AEQAETTPEAEEP
+569 AAEADAAPPAEEAPEETT
-582 AAEESSYAWLD
+582 SYAWLD
-593 ALTFDL
+593 KITFDL
-599 HFEIE
+599 RFEIE
-604 KLRSLGVVLEQVK
+604 KLRSLGVVMDQVK

-650 KRFELG
+650 KRFEMG

-684 LNLKAQGAT
+684 LNLKAQGNT

-707 DLHEGSWRSVDL
+707 DLHDGSWRSVDL

-766 ASFRNFRATTPIL
+766 ATFRNLRATTPIL

-788 LDLVTQQAD
+788 LDLVTQHAN

-807 NLAAEERKSFQDLRN
+807 NLAADERKSFQDLRN
-822 VLIPIHISGPWAEL
+822 VLIPIHISGPWAAL
-836 SYQIQWKEI
+836 SYQIQWKDI
-845 ASTSIKKALQDGLLD
+845 ASNSIKKALQDGLLD
-860 LLSQQATEAK
+860 LLSQQVSEAK
-870 NSANADVK
+870 TESRPDVK
-878 SEVKQIIKDELG
+878 SEVKEIIKEELG

>member
-114 KAWIVRDENG
+114 KAWIVRDEEG

-139 QLPVARSGVS
+139 HLPLARSGVS

-156 AEAPQDKPA
+156 AEAPQTA

-207 RSNMIGRLL
+207 RSNVIGRLL

-271 LSFVGNLDELQAQSL
+271 LSFIGDLDQLQAQSL
-286 TLKGNVTYKSAQRQ
+286 TLKGNVAYKSAQRQ

-323 NASLNT
+323 NATLNT
-329 PKMQID
+329 PKMEID
-335 SFSDLVSFEKL
+335 SVSDLVSFEKL
-346 ALRIRGK
+346 ALRVRGK

-371 PAEAEGAPVVA
+371 PAQAEGSPVVA

-407 LLFEQAKLEGALKQ
+407 LIFEQAKLDGAIKQ

-430 ASPLQ
+430 SSPMQ

-442 LRLPDIQAN
+442 LSLPEIQAN
-451 VRVEDEADA
+451 IRVEDEADA

-465 MPVTGQA
+465 MPLTGQA

-489 EQAQGSLDLTL
+489 EQAQGSLDVSL

-509 AAVLKADRLDLDELR
+509 NAVLKADKLDLDELR
-524 SIFWATAPEVVTPI
+524 SIFWVTAPEVVTP
-538 DPEPAA
+538 PEPEPKAEAPEAA
-544 ETPDVAA
+544 A
-551 ESEQEPTAEST
+551 EQEPGAEEA
-562 EQGEQPK
+562 EQVEQPK
-569 AEQAETTPEAEEP
+569 AEQAEAAP
-582 AAEESSYAWLD
+582 AAEEVVEEASSYAWLD
-593 ALTFDL
+593 TLSFDL
-599 HFEIE
+599 RFEIE
-604 KLRSLGVVLEQVK
+604 KLRSLGVVMDQVK

-693 QEERLNALEGGLTV
+693 SQERLNALEGSLTV
-707 DLHEGSWRSVDL
+707 DLHDGSWRSVDL

-732 AFSGQIPLLLPE
+732 AFGGQIPLLLPQ
-744 SDPLRRTVLS
+744 SDPLRRTVLN

-766 ASFRNFRATTPIL
+766 ATFRNLRATTPIL
-779 TVTTAKGST
+779 TVTAAKGAT
-788 LDLVTQQAD
+788 LDLVNQQAD

-807 NLAAEERKSFQDLRN
+807 NLAVEERKSFQDLRN
-822 VLIPIHISGPWAEL
+822 VLIPIHISGPWTGL
-836 SYQIQWKEI
+836 SYQIQWKDI
-845 ASTSIKKALQDGLLD
+845 ASNSIKKALQDGLLD
-860 LLSQQATEAK
+860 LLSQQASEAK
-870 NSANADVK
+870 AESTPDVK
-878 SEVKQIIKDELG
+878 SEVKQIIKEELG

>member
-114 KAWIVRDENG
+114 KAWIVRDEEG

-156 AEAPQDKPA
+156 AEAPQEKPV

-207 RSNMIGRLL
+207 RSNVIGRLL

-265 GAQKLN
+265 SAQKLS
-271 LSFVGNLDELQAQSL
+271 LSFVGDLDELQAQSL
-286 TLKGNVTYKSAQRQ
+286 TVKGNVAYKSAQRQ

-323 NASLNT
+323 NATLST

-335 SFSDLVSFEKL
+335 SVSDLVSFEKL
-346 ALRIRGK
+346 ALRVRGK

-371 PAEAEGAPVVA
+371 PAQAEGSPVVA
-382 SLKVSGPKV
+382 SLKVSGPRV

-401 SGNSQE
+401 SGNSEE
-407 LLFEQAKLEGALKQ
+407 LLFEQAKLDGAIKQ

-430 ASPLQ
+430 SSPMQ

-442 LRLPDIQAN
+442 LRLPEIQAN
-451 VRVEDEADA
+451 IRVEDEADA

-477 KQEYSAQLSSST
+477 KQHYSAQLSSST
-489 EQAQGSLDLTL
+489 EQAQGSLDVTL

-509 AAVLKADRLDLDELR
+509 DAVLKADKLDLDELR
-524 SIFWATAPEVVTPI
+524 SIFWVTAPEVVPATEPE
-538 DPEPAA
+538 PQAEAPEAAAEQEPAA
-544 ETPDVAA
+544 EGG
-551 ESEQEPTAEST
+551 EQT
-562 EQGEQPK
+562 EQQPK
-569 AEQAETTPEAEEP
+569 AAEADAAPPAEEAPEETT
-582 AAEESSYAWLD
+582 SYAWLD
-593 ALTFDL
+593 KITFDL
-599 HFEIE
+599 RFEIE
-604 KLRSLGVVLEQVK
+604 KLRSLGVVMDQVK

-650 KRFELG
+650 KRFEMG

-684 LNLKAQGAT
+684 LNLKAQGNT

-707 DLHEGSWRSVDL
+707 DLRDGSWRSVDL

-766 ASFRNFRATTPIL
+766 ATFRNLRATTPIL

-788 LDLVTQQAD
+788 LDLVTQHAN

-807 NLAAEERKSFQDLRN
+807 NLAADERKSFQDLRN
-822 VLIPIHISGPWAEL
+822 VLIPIHISGPWAAL
-836 SYQIQWKEI
+836 SYQIQWKDI
-845 ASTSIKKALQDGLLD
+845 ASNSIKKALQDGLLD
-860 LLSQQATEAK
+860 LLSQQVSEAK
-870 NSANADVK
+870 TESRPDVK
-878 SEVKQIIKDELG
+878 SEVKEIIKEELG

>member
-72 LSLSDRNSEDPFAS
+72 LSLSDRNSDDPFAS

-114 KAWIVRDENG
+114 KAWIVRDEKG

-139 QLPVARSGVS
+139 QPLARTGVS

-156 AEAPQDKPA
+156 AEAPTSEKPA
-165 EPAPESLP
+165 EPAPAPESLP

-265 GAQKLN
+265 AAQKLSLN
-271 LSFVGNLDELQAQSL
+271 FVGDLDQLKAQSL
-286 TLKGNVTYKSAQRQ
+286 TLKGNVAYKSSQRQ
-300 FSATNLDTQLQGQW
+300 FNATNLDTQLQGQW

-323 NASLNT
+323 NASLST

-335 SFSDLVSFEKL
+335 SVSDLVSFEKL

-371 PAEAEGAPVVA
+371 PAEAEGAPLVA

-391 LGLGL
+391 WGLGL

-401 SGNSQE
+401 SGNSEE
-407 LLFEQAKLEGALKQ
+407 LVFEQAKLDGAVKQ

-430 ASPLQ
+430 TSSLQ

-442 LRLPDIQAN
+442 LRFPDIQAN
-451 VRVEDEADA
+451 LRVEDEADA

-465 MPVTGQA
+465 MPVSGQA

-489 EQAQGSLDLTL
+489 EQAQGSLDVTL
-500 QDKGKGPLL
+500 KDKGKGPLL
-509 AAVLKADRLDLDELR
+509 DAVLKADKLDLDELR
-524 SIFWATAPEVVTPI
+524 SIFWLTAPEVVTPAE
-538 DPEPAA
+538 PEPEAEAPDEAA
-544 ETPDVAA
+544 EEQAPASETP
-551 ESEQEPTAEST
+551 
-562 EQGEQPK
+562 
-569 AEQAETTPEAEEP
+569 EQAEQPQ
-582 AAEESSYAWLD
+582 AAQAQTAPVAQEQVEDSSSFAWLD

-599 HFEIE
+599 RFEIE

-617 AQVKNQGQLINL
+617 AQVQNQGQLINL
-629 SQFNAQAYEGQLQAK
+629 SQFNAHAYEGQLQAK

-693 QEERLNALEGGLTV
+693 QEERLNALDGNLTV
-707 DLHEGSWRSVDL
+707 DLHDGSWRSVDL

-744 SDPLRRTVLS
+744 SDPQRRTVLN
-754 RLQGSLDIKKGQ
+754 RLQGTLDIKKGQ
-766 ASFRNFRATTPIL
+766 ASFRNFKATTPIL
-779 TVTTAKGST
+779 TVATAKGSS
-788 LDLVTQQAD
+788 LDLVSQRAD

-802 RLNHN
+802 RLIQN
-807 NLAAEERKSFQDLRN
+807 NLAQEERKSFQDLRN
-822 VLIPIHISGPWAEL
+822 VLIPIHISGPWADL

-845 ASTSIKKALQDGLLD
+845 ASNSIKKALQDGLLD
-860 LLSQQATEAK
+860 LLSQQAADAK
-870 NSANADVK
+870 AEVK
-878 SEVKQIIKDELG
+878 SDVQQIKDDLG

-904 FKP
+904 FRP

>member
-72 LSLSDRNSEDPFAS
+72 LSLSDRNSDDPFAS

-114 KAWIVRDENG
+114 KAWIVRDEEG

-156 AEAPQDKPA
+156 AEAPQEKPV

-207 RSNMIGRLL
+207 RSNVIGRLL

-271 LSFVGNLDELQAQSL
+271 VSFVGDLDELQAQSL
-286 TLKGNVTYKSAQRQ
+286 TLKGNVAYKSAQRQ

-314 LGAYPVSDL
+314 RGAYPVSDL
-323 NASLNT
+323 SASLIT

-335 SFSDLVSFEKL
+335 SVSDLVSFEKL
-346 ALRIRGK
+346 AVRVRGK
-353 NEDQN
+353 NEEQD

-371 PAEAEGAPVVA
+371 PAQAEGSPVVA
-382 SLKVSGPKV
+382 SLKVSGPRV

-407 LLFEQAKLEGALKQ
+407 LIFEQAKLDGAIKQ

-430 ASPLQ
+430 SSPLQ

-442 LRLPDIQAN
+442 LRLPEIQAN
-451 VRVEDEADA
+451 IRVEDQADA

-489 EQAQGSLDLTL
+489 DQAQGSLDVTL

-509 AAVLKADRLDLDELR
+509 DAVLKADKLDLDELR
-524 SIFWATAPEVVTPI
+524 SIFWATAPEVVPATE
-538 DPEPAA
+538 PEPQEQAPAA
-544 ETPDVAA
+544 AAGQESVAQDGEQA
-551 ESEQEPTAEST
+551 EPPKAEPADAQPPAEQEPEVTL
-562 EQGEQPK
+562 
-569 AEQAETTPEAEEP
+569 
-582 AAEESSYAWLD
+582 SYAWLD
-593 ALTFDL
+593 KLSVDL
-599 HFEIE
+599 RFEIE
-604 KLRSLGVVLEQVK
+604 KLRSLGVVMDQVK

-629 SQFNAQAYEGQLQAK
+629 SQFTAQAYEGQLQAK

-650 KRFELG
+650 KHFELG

-675 YLAGKGNVD
+675 YLAGKGNVSLD
-684 LNLKAQGAT
+684 LKAQGAT
-693 QEERLNALEGGLTV
+693 QQERLNALQGGLTV
-707 DLHEGSWRSVDL
+707 DLHDGSWRSVDL

-744 SDPLRRTVLS
+744 SDPLRRTVLN
-754 RLQGSLDIKKGQ
+754 RLQGSLDIKQGQ
-766 ASFRNFRATTPIL
+766 ATFRNLRATTPIL
-779 TVTTAKGST
+779 TVTAAKGGK
-788 LDLVTQQAD
+788 LDLVSQQAD
-797 VTLQA
+797 VTLQV
-802 RLNHN
+802 RLNRN
-807 NLAAEERKSFQDLRN
+807 NLDAEERKSFQDLRN
-822 VLIPIHISGPWAEL
+822 VLIPIHISGPWTGL
-836 SYQIQWKEI
+836 SYQIQWKDI
-845 ASTSIKKALQDGLLD
+845 ASNSIKNALQGGLLD
-860 LLSQQATEAK
+860 LLSQQASEAQAEPK
-870 NSANADVK
+870 ADVK
-878 SEVKQIIKDELG
+878 SEVEQIIKKELQD
-890 AKVPQTVGEAMKQW
+890 KVPQTVGEAMKQW

>member
-114 KAWIVRDENG
+114 KAWIVRDEEG

-156 AEAPQDKPA
+156 AEAPQEKPV

-207 RSNMIGRLL
+207 RSNVIGRLL

-251 GQGQLS
+251 VQGQLS

-265 GAQKLN
+265 SAQKLS
-271 LSFVGNLDELQAQSL
+271 LSFVGDLDELQAQSL
-286 TLKGNVTYKSAQRQ
+286 TVKGNVAYKSAQRQ
-300 FSATNLDTQLQGQW
+300 FSATSLDTQLQGQW

-323 NASLNT
+323 NATLST

-335 SFSDLVSFEKL
+335 SVSDLVSFEKL
-346 ALRIRGK
+346 ALRVRGK

-371 PAEAEGAPVVA
+371 PAQAEGSPVVA
-382 SLKVSGPKV
+382 SLKVSGPRV

-401 SGNSQE
+401 SGNSEE
-407 LLFEQAKLEGALKQ
+407 LLFEQAKLDGAIKQ

-430 ASPLQ
+430 SSPMQ

-442 LRLPDIQAN
+442 LRLPEIQAN
-451 VRVEDEADA
+451 IRVEDEADA

-477 KQEYSAQLSSST
+477 KQHYSAQLSSST
-489 EQAQGSLDLTL
+489 EQAQGSLDVTL

-509 AAVLKADRLDLDELR
+509 DAVLKADKLDLDELR
-524 SIFWATAPEVVTPI
+524 SIFWVTAPEVVPATEPE
-538 DPEPAA
+538 PQAEAPEAAAEQEPAA
-544 ETPDVAA
+544 EGG
-551 ESEQEPTAEST
+551 EQT
-562 EQGEQPK
+562 EQQPK
-569 AEQAETTPEAEEP
+569 AAEADAAPPAEEAPEETT
-582 AAEESSYAWLD
+582 SYAWLD
-593 ALTFDL
+593 KITFDL
-599 HFEIE
+599 RFEIE
-604 KLRSLGVVLEQVK
+604 KLRSLGVVMDQVK

-650 KRFELG
+650 KRFEMG

-684 LNLKAQGAT
+684 LNLKAQGNT

-707 DLHEGSWRSVDL
+707 DLRDGSWRSVDL

-766 ASFRNFRATTPIL
+766 GTFRNFRATTPIL

-788 LDLVTQQAD
+788 LDLVTQHAN

-807 NLAAEERKSFQDLRN
+807 NLAADERKSFQDLRN
-822 VLIPIHISGPWAEL
+822 VLIPIHISGPWAAL
-836 SYQIQWKEI
+836 SYQIQWKDI
-845 ASTSIKKALQDGLLD
+845 ASNSIKKALQDGLLD
-860 LLSQQATEAK
+860 LLSQQVSEAK
-870 NSANADVK
+870 TESGPDVK
-878 SEVKQIIKDELG
+878 SEVKEVIKEELG

>member
-114 KAWIVRDENG
+114 KAWIVRDEEG

-156 AEAPQDKPA
+156 AEAPQEKPV

-207 RSNMIGRLL
+207 RSNVIGRLL

-265 GAQKLN
+265 SAQKLS
-271 LSFVGNLDELQAQSL
+271 LSFVGDLDELQAQSL
-286 TLKGNVTYKSAQRQ
+286 TVKGNVAYKSAQRQ

-323 NASLNT
+323 NATLST

-335 SFSDLVSFEKL
+335 SVSDLVSFEKL
-346 ALRIRGK
+346 ALRVRGK

-371 PAEAEGAPVVA
+371 PAQAEGSPVVA
-382 SLKVSGPKV
+382 SLKVSGPRV

-401 SGNSQE
+401 SGNSEE
-407 LLFEQAKLEGALKQ
+407 LLFEQAKLDGAIKQ

-430 ASPLQ
+430 SSPMQ

-442 LRLPDIQAN
+442 LRLPEIQAN
-451 VRVEDEADA
+451 IRVEDEADA

-477 KQEYSAQLSSST
+477 KQHYSAQLSSST
-489 EQAQGSLDLTL
+489 EQAQGSLDVTL

-509 AAVLKADRLDLDELR
+509 DAVLKADKLDLDELR
-524 SIFWATAPEVVTPI
+524 SIFWVTAPEVVPATEPE
-538 DPEPAA
+538 PQAEAPEAAAEQEPAA
-544 ETPDVAA
+544 EGG
-551 ESEQEPTAEST
+551 EQT
-562 EQGEQPK
+562 EQPK
-569 AEQAETTPEAEEP
+569 AAEADAAPPAEEAPEETT
-582 AAEESSYAWLD
+582 SYAWLD
-593 ALTFDL
+593 KITFDL
-599 HFEIE
+599 RFEIE
-604 KLRSLGVVLEQVK
+604 KLRSLGVVMDQVK

-650 KRFELG
+650 KRFEMG

-684 LNLKAQGAT
+684 LNLKAQGNT

-707 DLHEGSWRSVDL
+707 DLRDGSWRSVDL

-766 ASFRNFRATTPIL
+766 GTFRNFRATTPIL

-788 LDLVTQQAD
+788 LDLVTQHAN

-807 NLAAEERKSFQDLRN
+807 NLAADERKSFQDLRN
-822 VLIPIHISGPWAEL
+822 VLIPIHISGPWAAL
-836 SYQIQWKEI
+836 SYQIQWKDI
-845 ASTSIKKALQDGLLD
+845 ASNSIKKALQDGLLD
-860 LLSQQATEAK
+860 LLSQQVSEAK
-870 NSANADVK
+870 TESRPDVK
-878 SEVKQIIKDELG
+878 SEVKEIIKEELG

>member
-114 KAWIVRDENG
+114 KAWIVRDEEG

-156 AEAPQDKPA
+156 AEAPQEKPV

-207 RSNMIGRLL
+207 RSNVIGRLL

-265 GAQKLN
+265 SAQKLS
-271 LSFVGNLDELQAQSL
+271 LSFVGDLDELQAQSL
-286 TLKGNVTYKSAQRQ
+286 TVKGNVAYKSAQRQ

-323 NASLNT
+323 NATLST

-335 SFSDLVSFEKL
+335 SVSDLVSFEKL
-346 ALRIRGK
+346 ALRVRGK

-371 PAEAEGAPVVA
+371 PAQAEGSPVVA
-382 SLKVSGPKV
+382 SLKVSGPRV

-401 SGNSQE
+401 SGNSEE
-407 LLFEQAKLEGALKQ
+407 LLFEQAKLDGAIKQ

-430 ASPLQ
+430 SSPMQ

-442 LRLPDIQAN
+442 LRLPEIQAN
-451 VRVEDEADA
+451 IRVEDEADA

-477 KQEYSAQLSSST
+477 KQHYSAQLSSST
-489 EQAQGSLDLTL
+489 EQAQGSLDVTL

-509 AAVLKADRLDLDELR
+509 DAVLKADKLDLDELR
-524 SIFWATAPEVVTPI
+524 SIFWVTAPEVVPATEPE
-538 DPEPAA
+538 PQAEAPEAAAEQEPAA
-544 ETPDVAA
+544 EGG
-551 ESEQEPTAEST
+551 EQA
-562 EQGEQPK
+562 EQPK
-569 AEQAETTPEAEEP
+569 AAEADAAPPEEEAPEETT
-582 AAEESSYAWLD
+582 SYAWLD
-593 ALTFDL
+593 KITFDL
-599 HFEIE
+599 RFEIE
-604 KLRSLGVVLEQVK
+604 KLRSLGVVMDQVK

-650 KRFELG
+650 KRFEMG

-684 LNLKAQGAT
+684 LNLKAQGNT

-707 DLHEGSWRSVDL
+707 DLRDGSWRSVDL

-766 ASFRNFRATTPIL
+766 GTFRNFRATTPIL

-788 LDLVTQQAD
+788 LDLVTQHAN

-807 NLAAEERKSFQDLRN
+807 NLAADERKSFQDLRN
-822 VLIPIHISGPWAEL
+822 VLIPIHISGPWAAL
-836 SYQIQWKEI
+836 SYQIQWKDI
-845 ASTSIKKALQDGLLD
+845 ASNSIKKALQDGLLD
-860 LLSQQATEAK
+860 LLSQQVSEAK
-870 NSANADVK
+870 TESRPEVK
-878 SEVKQIIKDELG
+878 SEVKEIIKEELG

>member
-114 KAWIVRDENG
+114 KAWIVRDEEG

-156 AEAPQDKPA
+156 AEAPQEKPV

-207 RSNMIGRLL
+207 RSNVIGRLL

-265 GAQKLN
+265 SAQKLS
-271 LSFVGNLDELQAQSL
+271 LSFVGDLDELQAQSL
-286 TLKGNVTYKSAQRQ
+286 TVKGNVAYKSAQRQ

-323 NASLNT
+323 NATLST

-335 SFSDLVSFEKL
+335 SVSDLVSFEKL
-346 ALRIRGK
+346 ALRVRGK

-371 PAEAEGAPVVA
+371 PAQAEGSPVVA
-382 SLKVSGPKV
+382 SLKVSGPRV

-396 TLQGL
+396 TLQGW
-401 SGNSQE
+401 SGNSEE
-407 LLFEQAKLEGALKQ
+407 LLFEQAKLDGAIKQ

-430 ASPLQ
+430 SSPMQ

-442 LRLPDIQAN
+442 LRLPEIQAN
-451 VRVEDEADA
+451 IRVEDEADA

-477 KQEYSAQLSSST
+477 KQHYSAQLSSST
-489 EQAQGSLDLTL
+489 EQAQGSLDVTL

-509 AAVLKADRLDLDELR
+509 DAVLKADKLDLDELR
-524 SIFWATAPEVVTPI
+524 SIFWVTAPEVVPATEPE
-538 DPEPAA
+538 PQAEAPEAAAEQEPAA
-544 ETPDVAA
+544 EGG
-551 ESEQEPTAEST
+551 EQT
-562 EQGEQPK
+562 EQQPK
-569 AEQAETTPEAEEP
+569 AAEADAAPPAEEAPEETT
-582 AAEESSYAWLD
+582 SYAWLD
-593 ALTFDL
+593 KITFDL
-599 HFEIE
+599 RFEIE
-604 KLRSLGVVLEQVK
+604 KLRSLGVVMDQVK

-650 KRFELG
+650 KRFEMG

-684 LNLKAQGAT
+684 LNLKAQGNT

-707 DLHEGSWRSVDL
+707 DLHDGSWRSVDL

-766 ASFRNFRATTPIL
+766 ATFRNLRATTPIL

-788 LDLVTQQAD
+788 LDLVTQHAN

-807 NLAAEERKSFQDLRN
+807 NLAADERKSFQDLRN
-822 VLIPIHISGPWAEL
+822 VLIPIHISGPWAAL
-836 SYQIQWKEI
+836 SYQIQWKDI
-845 ASTSIKKALQDGLLD
+845 ASNSIKKALQDGLLD
-860 LLSQQATEAK
+860 LLSQQVSEAK
-870 NSANADVK
+870 TESRPDVK
-878 SEVKQIIKDELG
+878 SEVKEIIKEELG

>member
-114 KAWIVRDENG
+114 KAWIVRDEHG
-124 KLNFDDLLQAPPAGP
+124 KLNFDDLLQTPPAGP
-139 QLPVARSGVS
+139 QPVARSGVS
-149 LLPAAQA
+149 LLPAAHA

-165 EPAPESLP
+165 EPVLLPESLP

-237 RLSGDYPVADGVLE
+237 RLSGDYPAADGVLE

-265 GAQKLN
+265 GAQKLS
-271 LSFVGNLDELQAQSL
+271 LSFVGDLDELTAQSL
-286 TLKGNVTYKSAQRQ
+286 TVKGNVGYKSAQRQ
-300 FSATNLDTQLQGQW
+300 FNATNLDMQLQGQW
-314 LGAYPVSDL
+314 SGAYPVSDL

-335 SFSDLVSFEKL
+335 SVSDLVSFEKL

-407 LLFEQAKLEGALKQ
+407 LLFEQAKLEGAIKQ

-489 EQAQGSLDLTL
+489 EQAQGSLDVTL

-509 AAVLKADRLDLDELR
+509 AAVLKADKLDLDELR
-524 SIFWATAPEVVTPI
+524 SIFWVTAPEVVTTSEPV
-538 DPEPAA
+538 PEAEAPEAAAEQEQEPAA
-544 ETPDVAA
+544 DG
-551 ESEQEPTAEST
+551 S
-562 EQGEQPK
+562 
-569 AEQAETTPEAEEP
+569 EQAEQPQAQQADAATTAEEP
-582 AAEESSYAWLD
+582 VSEESSYAWLD
-593 ALTFDL
+593 ALSVDL
-599 HFEIE
+599 RFEIE
-604 KLRSLGVVLEQVK
+604 KLRSLGMVLEQVK
-617 AQVKNQGQLINL
+617 AQVQNQGQLINL
-629 SQFNAQAYEGQLQAK
+629 SQFNANAYEGQLQAK
-644 AKVEPG
+644 AKIEPG

-656 LKLQQ
+656 LKLQK

-684 LNLKAQGAT
+684 LNLKTQGAT
-693 QEERLNALEGGLTV
+693 QEERLNALDGGLTV
-707 DLHEGSWRSVDL
+707 DLHDGSWRSVDL

-732 AFSGQIPLLLPE
+732 AFSGQIPLLLPQ
-744 SDPLRRTVLS
+744 SDPQRRTVLN
-754 RLQGSLDIKKGQ
+754 RVQGSLDIKKGQ
-766 ASFRNFRATTPIL
+766 GSFRNFRATTPIL
-779 TVTTAKGST
+779 TVTTAKGSR
-788 LDLVTQQAD
+788 LDLVAQQAD
-797 VTLQA
+797 ITLQA
-802 RLNHN
+802 RLNQN
-807 NLAAEERKSFQDLRN
+807 NLAVEERKSFQDLRN
-822 VLIPIHISGPWAEL
+822 VLIPIHISGPWADL

-870 NSANADVK
+870 PSVK
-878 SEVKQIIKDELG
+878 SEVEQIIKSELG

>member
-114 KAWIVRDENG
+114 KAWIVRDEEG

-156 AEAPQDKPA
+156 AEAPQEKLV

-207 RSNMIGRLL
+207 RSNVIGRLL

-265 GAQKLN
+265 SAQKLS
-271 LSFVGNLDELQAQSL
+271 LSFVGDLDELQAQSL
-286 TLKGNVTYKSAQRQ
+286 TVKGNVAYKSAQRQ

-323 NASLNT
+323 NATLST

-335 SFSDLVSFEKL
+335 SVSDLVSFEKL
-346 ALRIRGK
+346 ALRVRGK

-371 PAEAEGAPVVA
+371 PAQAEGSPVVA
-382 SLKVSGPKV
+382 SLKVSGPRV

-401 SGNSQE
+401 SGNSEE
-407 LLFEQAKLEGALKQ
+407 LLFEQAKLDGAIKQ

-430 ASPLQ
+430 SSPMQ

-442 LRLPDIQAN
+442 LRLPEIQAN
-451 VRVEDEADA
+451 IRVEDEADA

-477 KQEYSAQLSSST
+477 KQHYSAQLSSST
-489 EQAQGSLDLTL
+489 EQAQGSLDVTL

-509 AAVLKADRLDLDELR
+509 DAVLKADKLDLDELR
-524 SIFWATAPEVVTPI
+524 SIFWVTAPEVVPATEPE
-538 DPEPAA
+538 PQAEASEAAAAQEPAA
-544 ETPDVAA
+544 EGG
-551 ESEQEPTAEST
+551 EQA
-562 EQGEQPK
+562 EQPK
-569 AEQAETTPEAEEP
+569 AAEADAAPPAEEAPEETT
-582 AAEESSYAWLD
+582 SYAWLD
-593 ALTFDL
+593 KITFDL
-599 HFEIE
+599 RFEIE
-604 KLRSLGVVLEQVK
+604 KLRSLGVVMDQVK

-650 KRFELG
+650 KRFEMG

-684 LNLKAQGAT
+684 LNLKAQGNT

-707 DLHEGSWRSVDL
+707 DLHDGSWRSVDL

-766 ASFRNFRATTPIL
+766 ATFRNLRATTPIL

-788 LDLVTQQAD
+788 LDLVTQHAN

-807 NLAAEERKSFQDLRN
+807 NLAADERKSFQDLRN
-822 VLIPIHISGPWAEL
+822 VLIPIHISGPWAAL
-836 SYQIQWKEI
+836 SYQIQWKDI
-845 ASTSIKKALQDGLLD
+845 ASNSIKKALQDGLLD
-860 LLSQQATEAK
+860 LLSQQVSEAK
-870 NSANADVK
+870 TESRPDVK
-878 SEVKQIIKDELG
+878 SEVKEIIKEELG
-890 AKVPQTVGEAMKQW
+890 TKVPQTVGEAMKQW

>member
-114 KAWIVRDENG
+114 KAWIVRDEEG

-156 AEAPQDKPA
+156 AEAPQEKTV

-207 RSNMIGRLL
+207 RSNVIGRLL

-265 GAQKLN
+265 SAQKLS
-271 LSFVGNLDELQAQSL
+271 LSFVGDLDELQAQSL
-286 TLKGNVTYKSAQRQ
+286 TVKGNVAYKSAQRQ

-323 NASLNT
+323 NATLST

-335 SFSDLVSFEKL
+335 SVSDLVSFEKL
-346 ALRIRGK
+346 ALRVRGK

-371 PAEAEGAPVVA
+371 PAQAEGSPVVA
-382 SLKVSGPKV
+382 SLKVSGPRV

-401 SGNSQE
+401 SGNSEE
-407 LLFEQAKLEGALKQ
+407 LLFEQAKLDGAIKQ

-430 ASPLQ
+430 SSPMQ

-442 LRLPDIQAN
+442 LRLPEIQAN
-451 VRVEDEADA
+451 IRVEDEADA

-477 KQEYSAQLSSST
+477 KQHYSAQLSSST
-489 EQAQGSLDLTL
+489 EQAQGSLDVTL

-509 AAVLKADRLDLDELR
+509 DAVLKADKLDLDELR
-524 SIFWATAPEVVTPI
+524 SIFWVTAPEVVPATEPE
-538 DPEPAA
+538 PQAEAPEAAAEQEPAA
-544 ETPDVAA
+544 EGG
-551 ESEQEPTAEST
+551 EQA
-562 EQGEQPK
+562 EQPK
-569 AEQAETTPEAEEP
+569 AAEADAAPPAEEAPEETT
-582 AAEESSYAWLD
+582 SYAWLD
-593 ALTFDL
+593 KITFDL
-599 HFEIE
+599 RFEIE
-604 KLRSLGVVLEQVK
+604 KLRSLGVVMDQVK

-650 KRFELG
+650 KRFEMG

-684 LNLKAQGAT
+684 LNLKAQGNT

-707 DLHEGSWRSVDL
+707 DLHDGSWRSVDL

-766 ASFRNFRATTPIL
+766 ATFRNLRATTPIL

-788 LDLVTQQAD
+788 LDLVTQHAN

-807 NLAAEERKSFQDLRN
+807 NLAADERKSFQDLRN
-822 VLIPIHISGPWAEL
+822 VLIPIHISGPWAAL
-836 SYQIQWKEI
+836 SYQIQWKDI
-845 ASTSIKKALQDGLLD
+845 ASNSIKKALQDGLLD
-860 LLSQQATEAK
+860 LLSQQVSEAK
-870 NSANADVK
+870 TESRPDVK
-878 SEVKQIIKDELG
+878 SEVKEIIKEELG
-890 AKVPQTVGEAMKQW
+890 TKVPQTVGEAMKQW

>member
-114 KAWIVRDENG
+114 KAWIVRDEEG

-156 AEAPQDKPA
+156 AEAPQEKPV

-207 RSNMIGRLL
+207 RSNVIGRLL

-265 GAQKLN
+265 SAQKLS
-271 LSFVGNLDELQAQSL
+271 LSFVGDLDELQAQSL
-286 TLKGNVTYKSAQRQ
+286 TVKGNVAYKSAQRQ
-300 FSATNLDTQLQGQW
+300 FSATSLDTQLQGQW

-323 NASLNT
+323 NATLST

-335 SFSDLVSFEKL
+335 SVSDLVSFEKL
-346 ALRIRGK
+346 ALRVRGK

-371 PAEAEGAPVVA
+371 PAQAEGSPVVA
-382 SLKVSGPKV
+382 SLKVSGPRV

-401 SGNSQE
+401 SGNSEE
-407 LLFEQAKLEGALKQ
+407 LLFEQAKLDGAIKQ

-430 ASPLQ
+430 SSPMQ

-442 LRLPDIQAN
+442 LRLPEIQAN
-451 VRVEDEADA
+451 IRVEDEADA

-477 KQEYSAQLSSST
+477 KQHYSAQLSSST
-489 EQAQGSLDLTL
+489 EQAQGSLDVTL

-509 AAVLKADRLDLDELR
+509 DAVLKADKLDLDELR
-524 SIFWATAPEVVTPI
+524 SIFWVTAPEVVPATEPE
-538 DPEPAA
+538 PQAEAPEAAAEQEPAA
-544 ETPDVAA
+544 EGG
-551 ESEQEPTAEST
+551 EQT
-562 EQGEQPK
+562 EQQPK
-569 AEQAETTPEAEEP
+569 AAEADAAPPAEEAPEETT
-582 AAEESSYAWLD
+582 SYAWLD
-593 ALTFDL
+593 KITFDL
-599 HFEIE
+599 RFEIE
-604 KLRSLGVVLEQVK
+604 KLRSLGVVMDQVK

-650 KRFELG
+650 KRFEMG

-684 LNLKAQGAT
+684 LNLKAQGNT

-707 DLHEGSWRSVDL
+707 DLRDGSWRSVDL

-766 ASFRNFRATTPIL
+766 GTFRNFRATTPIL

-788 LDLVTQQAD
+788 LDLVTQHAN

-807 NLAAEERKSFQDLRN
+807 NLAADERKSFQDLRN
-822 VLIPIHISGPWAEL
+822 VLIPIHISGPWAAL
-836 SYQIQWKEI
+836 SYQIQWKDI
-845 ASTSIKKALQDGLLD
+845 ASNSIKKALQDGLLD
-860 LLSQQATEAK
+860 LLSQQVSEAK
-870 NSANADVK
+870 TESRPDVK
-878 SEVKQIIKDELG
+878 SEVKEIIKEELG

>member
-114 KAWIVRDENG
+114 KAWIVRDEEG

-156 AEAPQDKPA
+156 AEAPQEKPV

-207 RSNMIGRLL
+207 RSNVIGRLL

-265 GAQKLN
+265 SAQKLS
-271 LSFVGNLDELQAQSL
+271 LSFVGDLDELQAQSL
-286 TLKGNVTYKSAQRQ
+286 TVKGNVAYKSAQRQ

-323 NASLNT
+323 NATLST

-335 SFSDLVSFEKL
+335 SVSDLVSFEKL
-346 ALRIRGK
+346 ALRVRGK

-371 PAEAEGAPVVA
+371 PAQAEGSPVVA
-382 SLKVSGPKV
+382 SLKVSGPRV

-401 SGNSQE
+401 SGNSEE
-407 LLFEQAKLEGALKQ
+407 LLFEQAKLDGAIKQ

-430 ASPLQ
+430 SSPMQ

-442 LRLPDIQAN
+442 LRLPEIQAN
-451 VRVEDEADA
+451 IRVEDEADA

-477 KQEYSAQLSSST
+477 KQHYSAQLSSST
-489 EQAQGSLDLTL
+489 EQAQGSLDVIL

-509 AAVLKADRLDLDELR
+509 DAVLKADKLDLDELR
-524 SIFWATAPEVVTPI
+524 SIFWVTAPEVVPATEPE
-538 DPEPAA
+538 PQAEAPEGAAEQEPAA
-544 ETPDVAA
+544 EGG
-551 ESEQEPTAEST
+551 EQT
-562 EQGEQPK
+562 EQQPK
-569 AEQAETTPEAEEP
+569 AAEADAAPPAEEAPEETT
-582 AAEESSYAWLD
+582 SYAWLD
-593 ALTFDL
+593 KITFDL
-599 HFEIE
+599 RFEIE
-604 KLRSLGVVLEQVK
+604 KLRSLGVVMDQVK

-650 KRFELG
+650 KRFEMG

-684 LNLKAQGAT
+684 LNLKAQGST
-693 QEERLNALEGGLTV
+693 QEERLKALEGGLTV
-707 DLHEGSWRSVDL
+707 DLHDGSWRSVDL

-766 ASFRNFRATTPIL
+766 ATFRNLRATTPIL

-788 LDLVTQQAD
+788 LDLVTQHAN

-807 NLAAEERKSFQDLRN
+807 NLAADERKSFQDLRN
-822 VLIPIHISGPWAEL
+822 VLIPIHISGPWAAL
-836 SYQIQWKEI
+836 SYQIQWKDI
-845 ASTSIKKALQDGLLD
+845 ASNSIKKALQDGLLD
-860 LLSQQATEAK
+860 LLSQQVSEAK
-870 NSANADVK
+870 TESRPDVK
-878 SEVKQIIKDELG
+878 SEVKEIIKEELG

>member
-114 KAWIVRDENG
+114 KAWIVRDEEG

-156 AEAPQDKPA
+156 AEAPQEKPV

-207 RSNMIGRLL
+207 RSNVIGRLL

-265 GAQKLN
+265 SAQKLS
-271 LSFVGNLDELQAQSL
+271 LSFVGDLDELQAQSL
-286 TLKGNVTYKSAQRQ
+286 TVKGNVAYKSAQRQ

-323 NASLNT
+323 NATLST

-335 SFSDLVSFEKL
+335 SVSDLVSFEKL
-346 ALRIRGK
+346 ALRVRGK

-371 PAEAEGAPVVA
+371 PAQAEGSPVVA
-382 SLKVSGPKV
+382 SLKVSGPRV

-401 SGNSQE
+401 SGNSEE
-407 LLFEQAKLEGALKQ
+407 LLFEQAKLDGAIKQ

-430 ASPLQ
+430 SSPMQ

-442 LRLPDIQAN
+442 LRLPEIQAN
-451 VRVEDEADA
+451 IRVEDEADA

-477 KQEYSAQLSSST
+477 KQHYSAQLSSST
-489 EQAQGSLDLTL
+489 EQAQGSLDVTL

-509 AAVLKADRLDLDELR
+509 DAVLKADKLDLDELR
-524 SIFWATAPEVVTPI
+524 SIFWVTAPEVVPATEPE
-538 DPEPAA
+538 PQAEAPEAAAEQEPAA
-544 ETPDVAA
+544 EGG
-551 ESEQEPTAEST
+551 EQA
-562 EQGEQPK
+562 EQPK
-569 AEQAETTPEAEEP
+569 AAEADAAPPAEEAPEETT
-582 AAEESSYAWLD
+582 SYAWLD
-593 ALTFDL
+593 KITFDL
-599 HFEIE
+599 RFEIE
-604 KLRSLGVVLEQVK
+604 KLRSLGVVMDQVK

-650 KRFELG
+650 KRFEMS

-684 LNLKAQGAT
+684 LNLKAQGNT

-707 DLHEGSWRSVDL
+707 DLHDGSWRSVDL

-766 ASFRNFRATTPIL
+766 ATFRNLRATTPIL

-788 LDLVTQQAD
+788 LDLVTQHAN

-807 NLAAEERKSFQDLRN
+807 NLAADERKSFQDLRN
-822 VLIPIHISGPWAEL
+822 VLIPIHISGPWAAL
-836 SYQIQWKEI
+836 SYQIQWKDI
-845 ASTSIKKALQDGLLD
+845 ASNSIKKALQDGLLD
-860 LLSQQATEAK
+860 LLSQQVSEAK
-870 NSANADVK
+870 TESRPDVK
-878 SEVKQIIKDELG
+878 SEVKEIIKEELG
-890 AKVPQTVGEAMKQW
+890 TKVPQTVGEAMKQW

>member
-114 KAWIVRDENG
+114 KAWIVRDEEG

-156 AEAPQDKPA
+156 AEAPQEKPV

-207 RSNMIGRLL
+207 RSNVIGRLL

-265 GAQKLN
+265 SAQKLS
-271 LSFVGNLDELQAQSL
+271 LSFVGDLDELQAQSL
-286 TLKGNVTYKSAQRQ
+286 TVKGNVAYKSAQRQ

-323 NASLNT
+323 NATLST

-335 SFSDLVSFEKL
+335 SVSDLVSFEKL
-346 ALRIRGK
+346 ALRVRGK

-371 PAEAEGAPVVA
+371 PAQAEGSPVVA
-382 SLKVSGPKV
+382 SLKVSGPRV

-401 SGNSQE
+401 SGNSEE
-407 LLFEQAKLEGALKQ
+407 LLFEQAKLDGAIKQ

-430 ASPLQ
+430 SSPMQ

-442 LRLPDIQAN
+442 LRLPEIQAN
-451 VRVEDEADA
+451 IRVEDEADA

-477 KQEYSAQLSSST
+477 KQHYSAQLSSST
-489 EQAQGSLDLTL
+489 EQAQGSLDVTL

-509 AAVLKADRLDLDELR
+509 DAVLKADKLDLDELR
-524 SIFWATAPEVVTPI
+524 SIFWVTAPEVVPATEPE
-538 DPEPAA
+538 PQAEAPEAAAEQEPAA
-544 ETPDVAA
+544 EGG
-551 ESEQEPTAEST
+551 EQT
-562 EQGEQPK
+562 EQPK
-569 AEQAETTPEAEEP
+569 AAEADTAPPAEEAPEETT
-582 AAEESSYAWLD
+582 SYAWLD
-593 ALTFDL
+593 KITFDL
-599 HFEIE
+599 RFEIE
-604 KLRSLGVVLEQVK
+604 KLRSLGVVMDQVK

-650 KRFELG
+650 KRFEMG

-684 LNLKAQGAT
+684 LNLKAQGNT

-707 DLHEGSWRSVDL
+707 DLHDGSWRSVDL

-766 ASFRNFRATTPIL
+766 ATFRNLRATTPIL

-788 LDLVTQQAD
+788 LDLVTQHAN

-807 NLAAEERKSFQDLRN
+807 NLAADERKSFQDLRN
-822 VLIPIHISGPWAEL
+822 VLIPIHISGPWAAL
-836 SYQIQWKEI
+836 SYQIQWKDI
-845 ASTSIKKALQDGLLD
+845 ASNSIKKALQDGLLD
-860 LLSQQATEAK
+860 LLSQQVSEAK
-870 NSANADVK
+870 TESRPDVK
-878 SEVKQIIKDELG
+878 SEVKEIIKEELG